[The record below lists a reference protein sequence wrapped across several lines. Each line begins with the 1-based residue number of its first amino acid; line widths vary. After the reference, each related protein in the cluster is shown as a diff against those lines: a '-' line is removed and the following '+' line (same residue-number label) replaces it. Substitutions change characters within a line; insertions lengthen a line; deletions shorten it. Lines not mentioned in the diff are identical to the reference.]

1 MDMQKLRLDQV
12 SRALKGARIPARP
25 SGGWIN
31 AVRTALGMTTGQL
44 AERLSISQST
54 VVAMEKSEA
63 EDRITL
69 QSLRRAAAALDCEL
83 QYVLVPRTPLPEVVN
98 HRAEVIARNQA
109 ARVFHTMRL
118 EAQES
123 TEEPASDTIAMLKNE
138 VLRHNWKN
146 LWRK

>member
-1 MDMQKLRLDQV
+1 MDLQKLRLDQV
-12 SRALKGARIPARP
+12 SRALKGTQIPPRP

-31 AVRTALGMTTGQL
+31 AVRTALGMTTGQF
-44 AERLSISQST
+44 AERLSVSQST

-69 QSLRRAAAALDCEL
+69 NSLRRAAEALDCEL

-98 HRAEVIARNQA
+98 DRAEAIARNQA

-123 TEEPASDTIAMLKNE
+123 TKEPASETIAMLKNE
-138 VLRHNWKN
+138 VLRHNWKI